1 MAESL
6 SLRDVVF
13 LEQVG
18 GAGRLM
24 VDDMKALFGCGV
36 SGAPESPVV
45 VERAP
50 SSCAWERPQ

>member
-6 SLRDVVF
+6 SLSDVVF
-13 LEQVG
+13 LELVG

-24 VDDMKALFGCGV
+24 VDDMNALFGCGV
-36 SGAPESPVV
+36 SGAPEGPVV

-50 SSCAWERPQ
+50 SNCAWVRPQ